1 MTRHGAAALAAVQTE
16 DSRFQDCG
24 SGVQCE
30 CLFSFLSLWESRL
43 ESFHILDNLVQRLIC
58 QKSIYRNKS
67 AVITHCEVQ
76 ITIENS
82 LSNSEVVLE
91 VRFSPK
97 LLYVVD
103 LSLLF
108 ISVNDFFYV
117 LSWKNLPLVS
127 TLTHLIK

>member
-1 MTRHGAAALAAVQTE
+1 M
-16 DSRFQDCG
+16 
-24 SGVQCE
+24 
-30 CLFSFLSLWESRL
+30 FSFLSLWKSRL
-43 ESFHILDNLVQRLIC
+43 ESFHILNNLVQRLIC

-67 AVITHCEVQ
+67 AAITHCEVQ

-91 VRFSPK
+91 VRFSLYAMHK

>member
-1 MTRHGAAALAAVQTE
+1 MHELGSGVGCYLTRHGAAALAAVQTE

-30 CLFSFLSLWESRL
+30 CLFSFLSLWKSRF

-91 VRFSPK
+91 VRFSPIHHIYTQCTNFCM
-97 LLYVVD
+97 LWT
-103 LSLLF
+103 F
-108 ISVNDFFYV
+108 
-117 LSWKNLPLVS
+117 NLAAF
-127 TLTHLIK
+127 HLCQ